1 MAILAKQKIPDY
13 QKAMLES
20 MSQSSGNP
28 ISTIVR
34 DILKK
39 EYEKLTENSIV
50 NSSSDPLYPED

>member
-13 QKAMLES
+13 QKEMLES
-20 MSQSSGNP
+20 ISESSGNP

-39 EYEKLTENSIV
+39 EYEKLTENTLV
-50 NSSSDPLYPED
+50 TSSPDALYPED